1 MHSWSTLSGR
11 ISARVARGRHDY
23 RGNSRGLSRSRT
35 RRYPGCTGLRRAS
48 RPYQPSRA
56 AQRVKFLVDAQL
68 PSRFGRWLHERGHDA
83 LHTLETPGG
92 NRTPDLEIVALAARK
107 GRIVVTKDSDFVQ
120 SFLLPG
126 QPSLLFVS
134 TGNIGNPE
142 LEIFIAAKFTS
153 DRKRIPQPQ
162 VRRD

>member
-23 RGNSRGLSRSRT
+23 RGNPRGLSRSRT

-120 SFLLPG
+120 SFCCRANHHCYLPRLG
-126 QPSLLFVS
+126 MSVIPNSNFYCS
-134 TGNIGNPE
+134 
-142 LEIFIAAKFTS
+142 EIYQ
-153 DRKRIPQPQ
+153 R
-162 VRRD
+162 